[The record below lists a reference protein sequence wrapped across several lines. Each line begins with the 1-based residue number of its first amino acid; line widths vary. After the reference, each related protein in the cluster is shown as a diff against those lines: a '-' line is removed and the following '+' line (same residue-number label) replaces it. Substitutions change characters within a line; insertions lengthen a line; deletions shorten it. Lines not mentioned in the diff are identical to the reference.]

1 MNRLSIVLLLCF
13 LLLLCT
19 ACREKDVYSDSSD
32 VNSTGNSSSVVTES
46 QNGSVTDNSK
56 VQGGTNN
63 TASGT
68 VSTVVDEI
76 ILNEPT
82 SSVITAIDLE
92 TGKEVQVTISS
103 KPSSTTQGSSS
114 TVVGSS
120 STVVNTSSNPTV
132 SSSAPQGSGDNN
144 QGDEETQPPEQSS
157 SSQKPVDPNKD
168 TMDGFLPWR

>member
-1 MNRLSIVLLLCF
+1 MKRLSLILTTI
-13 LLLLCT
+13 LLLLSCI
-19 ACREKDVYSDSSD
+19 ACKDKDVYSDSSD
-32 VNSTGNSSSVVTES
+32 VSSKDNNSSVVTES

-56 VQGGTNN
+56 VQGGTNS

-120 STVVNTSSNPTV
+120 STVVNSSSSPTV

-157 SSQKPVDPNKD
+157 SSQKPKDQD
-168 TMDGFLPWR
+168 TMDGFLPWK